1 MAVQVNDH
9 EEYLA
14 KISPRAIFGIIEP
27 KDATCKIL
35 LAENTFCFIRIWS
48 TESKKS
54 MGVSLTE
61 GTGTTQKMSQRYF
74 CPAEYTLGQNLKL
87 TLKLTLTLTL
97 KTKQQQQQ
105 RTKLRVRVRVF
116 WLVLS

>member
-1 MAVQVNDH
+1 
-9 EEYLA
+9 
-14 KISPRAIFGIIEP
+14 
-27 KDATCKIL
+27 
-35 LAENTFCFIRIWS
+35 
-48 TESKKS
+48 

-87 TLKLTLTLTL
+87 TLKLTL